1 MASQMIVT
9 ARREKARLVW
19 LRTLHLDKRA
29 KIKELSSFVAMADQS
44 KVSEEKR
51 EINKRRVSFG
61 LWGLKMSRW
70 LWYLYR

>member
-1 MASQMIVT
+1 MIVT

>member
-1 MASQMIVT
+1 MIVT

-29 KIKELSSFVAMADQS
+29 KINELSSFVAMADQS

>member
-61 LWGLKMSRW
+61 QIGRAHV
-70 LWYLYR
+70 

>member
-61 LWGLKMSRW
+61 LWGLKMSMFQS
-70 LWYLYR
+70 

>member
-1 MASQMIVT
+1 
-9 ARREKARLVW
+9 
-19 LRTLHLDKRA
+19 
-29 KIKELSSFVAMADQS
+29 MADQS